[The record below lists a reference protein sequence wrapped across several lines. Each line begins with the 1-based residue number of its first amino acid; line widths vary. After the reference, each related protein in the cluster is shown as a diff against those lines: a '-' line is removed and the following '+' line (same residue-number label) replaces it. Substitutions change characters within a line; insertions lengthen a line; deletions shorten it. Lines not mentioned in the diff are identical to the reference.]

1 MSQPLFD
8 QLSSQLN
15 FLLLSQRQM
24 ILTSAFAIGLLTFQN
39 NVRKTSELK
48 KIYIIYL
55 SVVLLIYGISTGMKA
70 ILDFEDYL
78 EEVKQESDLTKNEIS
93 MIKRSNSWRYY
104 SYSLIAIILFIMV
117 VLIKARNH
125 L

>member
-78 EEVKQESDLTKNEIS
+78 EEVKQESDMTKNEIS

-104 SYSLIAIILFIMV
+104 SYSLIAIILFIIV

>member
-1 MSQPLFD
+1 MPQPLFD

-24 ILTSAFAIGLLTFQN
+24 ILTSAFAIGLLSFYN
-39 NVRKTSELK
+39 NVRKTSDFK

-55 SVVLLIYGISTGMKA
+55 SVVLLIYGVTAGLKA

-78 EEVKQESDLTKNEIS
+78 EEVKQESGLTKSEIG

-104 SYSLIAIILFIMV
+104 SYSLISIILFIMV
-117 VLIKARNH
+117 MLIKARNH